1 MSEYGGNNLQKQ
13 RQSFI
18 SSGTDKFLH
27 YPCTGEVKNKA
38 KASLNLPLTILARF
52 SCLGKICS
60 CTSFHLSRFMNKFSS
75 WNRYKRPFQIR
86 GVFSG
91 SWSFVF
97 FLQIGQFHVSARTR
111 SSYPTQVDYKNWWVF
126 LEGVFFFIGSS
137 LGWTFWALSIQLW
150 FWPGIHLWP
159 LFGQLQLH
167 SSLILDV
174 INIDS
179 CRVWLYRRTI
189 LLLQRFS
196 NFSPYFH
203 HIEPQFLLTEQQYS
217 YINTSRVG
225 CDILGGLTQFS
236 LITNYYFMQT
246 TCSISSCFYRFSFSD
261 TEAHCF

>member
-18 SSGTDKFLH
+18 LSGTDKFLH

-126 LEGVFFFIGSS
+126 LEDVFFS
-137 LGWTFWALSIQLW
+137 LAAVWAERSEH
-150 FWPGIHLWP
+150 F
-159 LFGQLQLH
+159 
-167 SSLILDV
+167 
-174 INIDS
+174 
-179 CRVWLYRRTI
+179 
-189 LLLQRFS
+189 
-196 NFSPYFH
+196 
-203 HIEPQFLLTEQQYS
+203 
-217 YINTSRVG
+217 
-225 CDILGGLTQFS
+225 QFS
-236 LITNYYFMQT
+236 FDFDLGY
-246 TCSISSCFYRFSFSD
+246 ISDHFLASCNCTVPSFLMWS
-261 TEAHCF
+261 T